1 MRQLVNLFRVALIAA
16 LAFGAWR
23 AVQWIRTEQDLL
35 ARENEAIAL
44 YNEQRFEAAAET
56 LEAVLEAEGDADT
69 ERAASIRSFL
79 ARVYADWAAIDHG
92 LSFEE
97 TLRLYRRAQA
107 LDPDVEVPPMLRR
120 VLDRRPDPPDGPSM
134 PP

>member
-69 ERAASIRSFL
+69 ERAARIRSFL